1 MIILHQNKQ
10 IYNKQ
15 HAQIRIYEKQKAGME
30 WHVDD
35 IIYENTKQIEVV
47 LTLENTSDCCT
58 MWRPHDQPILAAA
71 STSSQEEVDDLN
83 TSGSTKREKEN
94 NNRSNSN
101 EEFRVESVQTTPN
114 SAILIKAGG
123 VLHKV
128 SPLSYGR

>member
-1 MIILHQNKQ
+1 
-10 IYNKQ
+10 
-15 HAQIRIYEKQKAGME
+15 ME

-35 IIYENTKQIEVV
+35 IIYQNTKQIEVV

-58 MWRPHDQPILAAA
+58 MWRPHDQPVLPAA
-71 STSSQEEVDDLN
+71 STTSKEEDDELS
-83 TSGSTKREKEN
+83 TSGSIRREQEN
-94 NNRSNSN
+94 NNSSGN

>member
-1 MIILHQNKQ
+1 M
-10 IYNKQ
+10 
-15 HAQIRIYEKQKAGME
+15 G

-35 IIYENTKQIEVV
+35 IIYQNTKQIEVV

-58 MWRPHDQPILAAA
+58 MWRPHDQPILPAAVK
-71 STSSQEEVDDLN
+71 TISQEEDDDDDDLN
-83 TSGSTKREKEN
+83 KRDTTKRDQEKN
-94 NNRSNSN
+94 SNGN

>member
-1 MIILHQNKQ
+1 
-10 IYNKQ
+10 
-15 HAQIRIYEKQKAGME
+15 ME

-35 IIYENTKQIEVV
+35 IIYQNTKQIEVV

-58 MWRPHDQPILAAA
+58 MWRPHDQPVILAAAA
-71 STSSQEEVDDLN
+71 STSSKEDEDDDLN
-83 TSGSTKREKEN
+83 TSGTMKREQEN
-94 NNRSNSN
+94 NNSNSN

-123 VLHKV
+123 VQHKV

>member
-1 MIILHQNKQ
+1 
-10 IYNKQ
+10 
-15 HAQIRIYEKQKAGME
+15 ME

-35 IIYENTKQIEVV
+35 IIYQNTKQIEVV

-71 STSSQEEVDDLN
+71 ASTSSQEDVNDLN
-83 TSGSTKREKEN
+83 TSDRTKREHESNK
-94 NNRSNSN
+94 SNSN

>member
-1 MIILHQNKQ
+1 
-10 IYNKQ
+10 
-15 HAQIRIYEKQKAGME
+15 ME

-35 IIYENTKQIEVV
+35 IIYQNTKQIEVV

-71 STSSQEEVDDLN
+71 VKTISKEEKDDDDLN
-83 TSGSTKREKEN
+83 TSSSRREQEN
-94 NNRSNSN
+94 NKSNRKD
-101 EEFRVESVQTTPN
+101 EFRVDSVQTTPN

>member
-1 MIILHQNKQ
+1 
-10 IYNKQ
+10 
-15 HAQIRIYEKQKAGME
+15 ME

-35 IIYENTKQIEVV
+35 IIYQDTKQIEVV

-58 MWRPHDQPILAAA
+58 MWRPHDQPIILTAAVKTI
-71 STSSQEEVDDLN
+71 SKEEDDDDDLN
-83 TSGSTKREKEN
+83 TSSSSTREQEN
-94 NNRSNSN
+94 NNSSGNK
-101 EEFRVESVQTTPN
+101 EFRVESVQTTPN